1 MNKLKDKKGEKIKKS
16 KRFFAAASIA
26 VFVLTFAFLTY
37 ITVLWFDDIASSG
50 VSFDE
55 FIKGYGAFG
64 IFVALGLQVLQVFV
78 ALIPGEFLEIG
89 MGFTYGWFLG
99 TILCLGGVAIGSS
112 MIFLLVKRFGMR
124 ALEIFLPLEKIN
136 ELGIISNEHRFKRL
150 TFIIFFLPGTPK
162 DLLTYFLGLTRMT
175 LGEFLAIT
183 LAARIPTVASSTIG
197 GNLIGEGEYVKAV
210 ILFVIIGIISLAGLK
225 LYTVL
230 MQKIRQRAEHGT
242 GIISKLANHN
252 KDRN

>member
-1 MNKLKDKKGEKIKKS
+1 MKDVKGAKFKNY
-16 KRFFAAASIA
+16 KRIFAAISIA
-26 VFVLTFAFLTY
+26 VFVLIFAFVTY
-37 ITVLWFDDIASSG
+37 ITVLWLEEIASSG
-50 VSFDE
+50 MSFDE
-55 FIKGYGAFG
+55 FIRGYGVFG

-89 MGFTYGWFLG
+89 LGFTYGWFWG

-112 MIFLLVKRFGMR
+112 MIFLLVKRFGMK
-124 ALEIFLPLEKIN
+124 ALEFFVPVEKIN
-136 ELGIISNEHRFKRL
+136 ELGNISNEQRFKRL
-150 TFIIFFLPGTPK
+150 TFILFFIPGTPK
-162 DLLTYFLGLTRMT
+162 DLLTYFLGLTKMT

-210 ILFVIIGIISLAGLK
+210 ILFVIIGIISLVGLK

-230 MQKIRQRAEHGT
+230 IRKIRQRAEQGT
-242 GIISKLANHN
+242 GIISKIANHN
-252 KDRN
+252 KEHH